1 MPAAVQSSCMN
12 RTAVQLSPMH
22 VPMTPPFSWPLH
34 GTEQLLSPV
43 LGGRYQYIQDLLA
56 LEAVPTTPLVEGSQ
70 VRGILPLARWDLYLR
85 SHPDKEFVGFL
96 RRGIDRGFKIGFD
109 RSVKLHS
116 PKRNY
121 ESSIGN
127 PGHAQRYITEEIA
140 AGRLRQLPSK
150 APVHWSSIGLTPKSH
165 QPGKF
170 RLIIDLSA
178 PSGASVNDGISSSL
192 TSLTYPRV
200 DDAVDLIKAAG
211 KGALMAKLDL
221 KAAYRHVPVH
231 PDDQSLLAIR
241 WGGATYLDTALPFGL
256 SSAPKIF
263 TAMADGL
270 SWCMLCEG
278 VSHFLHYLDDFFFCP
293 PQQPGRSLRVAVSLC
308 EYLGFPVAPE
318 KVVGPATTLVFLG
331 IELDSDKMEMRLPQG
346 KLERLQGSIDWWLT
360 RESVTKKQLRL

>member
-1 MPAAVQSSCMN
+1 MK

-22 VPMTPPFSWPLH
+22 VPMTPPPFHDGLPPLH

-121 ESSIGN
+121 ESK

-140 AGRLRQLPSK
+140 ARQLPSK

-178 PSGASVNDGISSSL
+178 PAGASVNDGISSSL

-241 WGGATYLDTALPFGL
+241 WGGATYLDTALPFG
-256 SSAPKIF
+256 SAP
-263 TAMADGL
+263 
-270 SWCMLCEG
+270 
-278 VSHFLHYLDDFFFCP
+278 
-293 PQQPGRSLRVAVSLC
+293 PQRYSQQWRM
-308 EYLGFPVAPE
+308 GFPGACCV
-318 KVVGPATTLVFLG
+318 
-331 IELDSDKMEMRLPQG
+331 
-346 KLERLQGSIDWWLT
+346 
-360 RESVTKKQLRL
+360 RESLISSTT